1 MTPPI
6 EASGAAGGTSPPPWG
21 SGGESDDVPVD
32 MRHRRVFGT
41 PAFFRL
47 WLAQVVSATG
57 DWLGLMAITALA
69 AAVSRRAE
77 GVAVGLVLGARV
89 APGFFLAPWA
99 GVLVDRWDRKKVM
112 ITCDLARAAVMVSLP
127 FVNSVPGL
135 IVASFILEIFTL
147 LWSPAK
153 EASVP
158 NLVPKSYLTSANSLS
173 LVAAYGTFPLGAGL
187 LIVFAKMAGWFAG
200 FSALS
205 PMHLDRL
212 GLAFYF
218 DALTFVVTAL
228 IVWRLPIHK
237 AERENTNTN
246 GRRFDPAS
254 TLRDLKEGWNFIFI
268 NPVVRAVNIGLA
280 CSLIGGGMLIPLGP
294 TFVREVLGAGEA
306 GYGSVTFA
314 LGVGVAIGVIT
325 LSLVQSRVPKEWLF
339 TGGMVLS
346 GSALLGAASTSTLT
360 PAVLLVACMGIGAGT
375 IYVLGFTLLHENVD
389 DGLRGRVFTALYS
402 LVRLC
407 LLLAMAVGPFL
418 SEGLDS
424 LSNRIWD
431 GRVAPLGFH
440 VDIPGVRITL
450 WIAGM
455 IVLLAAAL
463 SWWSLRAGER
473 RALIIDLRDELTEL
487 ELADHRL

>member
-1 MTPPI
+1 MIEPV
-6 EASGAAGGTSPPPWG
+6 EASGAVGGDISPPGAP
-21 SGGESDDVPVD
+21 DADLADVPLD
-32 MRHRRVFGT
+32 RRTRRVFGT

-112 ITCDLARAAVMVSLP
+112 ITCDLARAAVMMSLP

-173 LVAAYGTFPLGAGL
+173 LMAAYGTFPLGAGL
-187 LIVFAKMAGWFAG
+187 LIVFAKMAGWFAD
-200 FSALS
+200 FSSLS

-218 DALTFVVTAL
+218 DALTFLVTAL

-237 AERENTNTN
+237 AEREKINTN

-254 TLRDLKEGWNFIFI
+254 TFRELKEGWHFIFI
-268 NPVVRAVNIGLA
+268 NPVVRAVNIGMA

-325 LSLVQSRVPKEWLF
+325 VSFVQSRVPKEWLF
-339 TGGMVLS
+339 TGAMVLS
-346 GSALLGAASTSTLT
+346 GSALIGATSTSTLT
-360 PAVLLVACMGIGAGT
+360 PAVLLVAFMGIGAGT

-418 SEGLDS
+418 SEGLDR
-424 LSNRIWD
+424 LSNRVWD
-431 GRVAPLGFH
+431 GRVAPFGFG
-440 VDIPGVRITL
+440 VDVPGVRITL
-450 WIAGM
+450 WLAGL
-455 IVLLAAAL
+455 IVLLAAVL
-463 SWWSLRAGER
+463 SSWSLRAGER
-473 RALIIDLRDELTEL
+473 RGVVIDLRE
-487 ELADHRL
+487 ELAELVDHRL

>member
-1 MTPPI
+1 MVQPI
-6 EASGAAGGTSPPPWG
+6 EASGARGGDDPPAWVPLAASAESPV
-21 SGGESDDVPVD
+21 EV
-32 MRHRRVFGT
+32 RTKRVFGT

-112 ITCDLARAAVMVSLP
+112 ITCDLARAAVMMSLP

-135 IVASFILEIFTL
+135 IAASLVLEVFTL
-147 LWSPAK
+147 FWSPAK

-187 LIVFAKMAGWFAG
+187 LIVFAKMADWWAD
-200 FSALS
+200 SSTLDAI
-205 PMHLDRL
+205 HLDRL

-218 DALTFVVTAL
+218 NALTFIFTAF
-228 IVWRLPIHK
+228 IVWRLPLRK
-237 AERENTNTN
+237 PEREPVKTN
-246 GRRFDPAS
+246 GRRFDPGA
-254 TLRDLKEGWNFIFI
+254 TVREFKEGWNFIFI

-280 CSLIGGGMLIPLGP
+280 CGLIGGGMLIPLGP
-294 TFVREVLGAGEA
+294 TFVREVLGAGDP

-314 LGVGVAIGVIT
+314 LGVGVAIGVVS
-325 LSLVQSRVPKEWLF
+325 LSLVQSYVRKEWLF
-339 TGGMVLS
+339 TGGLVLA
-346 GSALLGAASTSTLT
+346 GSSLIGAASTSTLT
-360 PAVLLVACMGIGAGT
+360 PATLLVALIGIGAGT
-375 IYVLGFTLLHENVD
+375 IYVLGFTLLHEHVD

-402 LVRLC
+402 LMRLC

-418 SEGLDS
+418 SEALDG
-424 LSNRIWD
+424 LSNQVWD
-431 GRVAPLGFH
+431 GRIAPLGFNID
-440 VDIPGVRITL
+440 VPGVRLTL
-450 WIAGM
+450 WLAGL
-455 IVLLAAAL
+455 IILLAASL

-473 RALIIDLRDELTEL
+473 RRVIIDLTADLNEL
-487 ELADHRL
+487 ELADQRT

>member
-1 MTPPI
+1 MVQPI
-6 EASGAAGGTSPPPWG
+6 EASGAVGGEDPPPWVPLA
-21 SGGESDDVPVD
+21 ESAETPLDV
-32 MRHRRVFGT
+32 RTRRVFGT

-57 DWLGLMAITALA
+57 DWLGLMAIIALT
-69 AAVSRRAE
+69 AAVSSRAE

-112 ITCDLARAAVMVSLP
+112 ITCDLARAAVMVALP
-127 FVNSVPGL
+127 FVDSVPGL
-135 IVASFILEIFTL
+135 IVASLVLEVFTL

-173 LVAAYGTFPLGAGL
+173 LVAAYGTYPIGAGL
-187 LIVFAKMAGWFAG
+187 LILFAKMADWFADLAWMR
-200 FSALS
+200 SIQ
-205 PMHLDRL
+205 LDRL
-212 GLAFYF
+212 ALAFYF
-218 DALTFVVTAL
+218 NALTFLFTAF

-237 AERENTNTN
+237 AERASTTTN
-246 GRRFDPAS
+246 GRRFDPGA
-254 TLRDLKEGWNFIFI
+254 TVREFKEGWHFIFI

-280 CSLIGGGMLIPLGP
+280 CGLIGGGMLIPLGP
-294 TFVREVLGAGEA
+294 TFVREVLGAGDP

-314 LGVGVAIGVIT
+314 LGVGVAIGVVS
-325 LSLVQSRVPKEWLF
+325 LSLVQSFVPKEWLF
-339 TGGMVLS
+339 TGGMVLA
-346 GSALLGAASTSTLT
+346 GTALIGAASTSTLT
-360 PAVLLVACMGIGAGT
+360 PAVLLVALLGIGAGT

-402 LVRLC
+402 VMRLC

-418 SEGLDS
+418 SEALDGLSD
-424 LSNRIWD
+424 RVWD
-431 GRVAPLGFH
+431 NRVAPFGFH
-440 VDIPGVRITL
+440 IDVPGVRLTL
-450 WIAGM
+450 WLAGL
-455 IVLLAAAL
+455 IILLAASL

-473 RALIIDLRDELTEL
+473 HRSIIDLTEDLSEL
-487 ELADHRL
+487 ELADQH

>member
-1 MTPPI
+1 
-6 EASGAAGGTSPPPWG
+6 
-21 SGGESDDVPVD
+21 
-32 MRHRRVFGT
+32 MRPRRVFGT

-187 LIVFAKMAGWFAG
+187 LIVFAKMAGWFAD
-200 FSALS
+200 FSSLS

-237 AERENTNTN
+237 AERET
-246 GRRFDPAS
+246 
-254 TLRDLKEGWNFIFI
+254 
-268 NPVVRAVNIGLA
+268 
-280 CSLIGGGMLIPLGP
+280 P
-294 TFVREVLGAGEA
+294 TP
-306 GYGSVTFA
+306 TD
-314 LGVGVAIGVIT
+314 
-325 LSLVQSRVPKEWLF
+325 
-339 TGGMVLS
+339 
-346 GSALLGAASTSTLT
+346 AASTPGRHCAISKR
-360 PAVLLVACMGIGAGT
+360 AGT
-375 IYVLGFTLLHENVD
+375 SSSSTRSCVPSTSVWH
-389 DGLRGRVFTALYS
+389 
-402 LVRLC
+402 
-407 LLLAMAVGPFL
+407 
-418 SEGLDS
+418 
-424 LSNRIWD
+424 
-431 GRVAPLGFH
+431 
-440 VDIPGVRITL
+440 
-450 WIAGM
+450 
-455 IVLLAAAL
+455 AA
-463 SWWSLRAGER
+463 
-473 RALIIDLRDELTEL
+473 
-487 ELADHRL
+487 

>member
-1 MTPPI
+1 MIPPI
-6 EASGAAGGTSPPPWG
+6 EATIAERDSAETPVGMGT
-21 SGGESDDVPVD
+21 
-32 MRHRRVFGT
+32 RRIFGT

-112 ITCDLARAAVMVSLP
+112 ITCDLARAAVMMSLP

-135 IVASFILEIFTL
+135 IAASLVLEVFTL

-173 LVAAYGTFPLGAGL
+173 LAAAYGTFPVGAGL
-187 LIVFAKMAGWFAG
+187 LILFAKMAGWLDH
-200 FSALS
+200 FSALN
-205 PMHLDRL
+205 PLHLDRL

-218 DALTFVVTAL
+218 DALTFIVTAA
-228 IVWRLPIHK
+228 IVWRLPIRK
-237 AERENTNTN
+237 AEREPTNTN
-246 GRRFDPAS
+246 GHRFDPGA
-254 TLRDLKEGWNFIFI
+254 TIREFKEGWHFIFI

-294 TFVREVLGAGEA
+294 TFVRQVLGAGEA

-314 LGVGVAIGVIT
+314 LGVGVAVGVIG
-325 LSLVQSRVPKEWLF
+325 LSLIQSHVPREWLF
-339 TGGMVLS
+339 TAGMVLS
-346 GSALLGAASTSTLT
+346 GCALIGASSTSTLT
-360 PAVLLVACMGIGAGT
+360 PAVLLVAVIGIGAGMV
-375 IYVLGFTLLHENVD
+375 YVLGFTLLHENVD

-402 LVRLC
+402 VVRLC

-418 SEGLDS
+418 SQGLNG
-424 LSNRIWD
+424 LSNRLWD
-431 GRVAPLGFH
+431 GRVSPLGFH
-440 VDIPGVRITL
+440 IDVPGVRITL
-450 WIAGM
+450 WLAGS
-455 IVLLAAAL
+455 IVLLAAGL
-463 SWWSLRAGER
+463 SWWSMRGRER
-473 RALIIDLRDELTEL
+473 PTITIDLTDGITEL
-487 ELADHRL
+487 EMVDHRR